1 VSCLELL
8 EEGLLHL
15 LVIVALIAAESA
27 HANTRRRARERW
39 RSGFRAEK
47 SRERQLD
54 VRDAF

>member
-27 HANTRRRARERW
+27 HANTRRARERW

-47 SRERQLD
+47 CRERQLD